1 LQGLRGTWTRLD
13 QVPKP
18 RLAPT
23 QMMQL
28 KLSPE
33 AGFLLSR
40 VDGMSTIE
48 ELIAVSGLEEL
59 AALRALSTLMQAG
72 AIELT
77 G

>member
-1 LQGLRGTWTRLD
+1 
-13 QVPKP
+13 
-18 RLAPT
+18 
-23 QMMQL
+23 MMQL

-48 ELIAVSGLEEL
+48 EVIAVSGLEEL
-59 AALRALSTLMQAG
+59 AALRALTSLMQAG